1 MKEEGYLPISRKLF
15 EHPFW
20 SEKRVFSYAE
30 AWIDL
35 LRLVRFEAN
44 TTQLLVGGKM
54 IRIGRGEYPAS
65 LRHLAD
71 LWGWSKN
78 KVDNFLNL
86 LISEGMITKRT
97 AEGTKQ
103 TVITIC
109 KYEEYNFMATKEGQP
124 TGQRK
129 DNQGTKKGQR
139 RDNTNKEN
147 NTNNGNNNSPHTPQ
161 GDCVNSKAR
170 SLFEDH
176 YRTIFSNGYYWTAKD
191 AGAMSQ
197 LLQKLTFS
205 RTQKNMPV
213 DDDSVL
219 YALQVF
225 LSSIKEGWIFENF
238 SVTNINSKFN
248 EIVAQARDGNNRNAE
263 DKPTGKSAGIK
274 SITFGG

>member
-54 IRIGRGEYPAS
+54 ISIGRGEYPAS

-103 TVITIC
+103 TIVSVC
-109 KYEEYNFMATKEGQP
+109 KFDEYNFMAAKPGQSS
-124 TGQRK
+124 GQRK
-129 DNQGTKKGQR
+129 DSSGTKKGQR
-139 RDNTNKEN
+139 RDNTNNIN
-147 NTNNGNNNSPHTPQ
+147 NTNNENNNTPHTPQ
-161 GDCVNSKAR
+161 GECLNSKAR
-170 SLFEDH
+170 FLFEEH
-176 YRTIFSNGYYWTAKD
+176 FRKVFSSDYYWTAKD

-197 LLQKLTFS
+197 IIQKLTFQ
-205 RTQKNMPV
+205 RKQKNLEIS
-213 DDDSVL
+213 DETLL
-219 YALQVF
+219 YALDYL

-248 EIVAQARDGNNRNAE
+248 EIISKARNGNNSSGNQSGE
-263 DKPTGKSAGIK
+263 GKPAGIK
-274 SITFGG
+274 SISF